1 MKPKPNPKSNLTVTN
16 NNINHLLSQKTI
28 TTRDIER
35 LNQLERQHFQQ
46 IVNNKVEKLKGE
58 EQDDFLN
65 KIAPVISPISKS
77 DIWERNH
84 LMVSKAI
91 ADYMQRYGIM
101 PTQNTIAQET
111 GLSRQTVAKHIARY
125 NSQPEYIE
133 ETERFKFMS
142 HTLLANVFRFAS
154 NGDMRAARIYFEM
167 VGSINKQQNDTVN
180 TQNNYIQIN
189 NTILSQEN
197 LKHLTPEQLT
207 QIEKIVTNKG

>member
-1 MKPKPNPKSNLTVTN
+1 MKPKPDPKSNLTVVN
-16 NNINHLLSQKTI
+16 NNIDNLLSQKTI
-28 TTRDIER
+28 TAEDVGR
-35 LNQLERQHFQQ
+35 LNELERQHFQQ

-65 KIAPVISPISKS
+65 KIALIISPISKS

-91 ADYMQRYGIM
+91 ADHMQRYGIM

-111 GLSRQTVAKHIARY
+111 GLSRQTVAKHIA
-125 NSQPEYIE
+125 SHSSKPEFIE

-167 VGSINKQQNDTVN
+167 VGAISKQQNDTVN

-189 NTILSQEN
+189 NTILNQET
-197 LKHLTPEQLT
+197 LKQLTTEQLNL
-207 QIEKIVTNKG
+207 IEKIVTDKG